1 MFIVYCVSDT
11 LFLDIYVCRRLFTML
26 GLSSFCNAIR
36 SSDRKGVY
44 NKLLLLRTYYYY
56 YYYYYWLLSAFKRM
70 TYFKIARHIVSC
82 RIITVF
88 VTNRFSR
95 AERQTQKTKE

>member
-26 GLSSFCNAIR
+26 GLIGFCNAIR

-44 NKLLLLRTYYYY
+44 NKLLLLRTYY
-56 YYYYYWLLSAFKRM
+56 WLLSAFKRM
-70 TYFKIARHIVSC
+70 TYVKIARHIVSC